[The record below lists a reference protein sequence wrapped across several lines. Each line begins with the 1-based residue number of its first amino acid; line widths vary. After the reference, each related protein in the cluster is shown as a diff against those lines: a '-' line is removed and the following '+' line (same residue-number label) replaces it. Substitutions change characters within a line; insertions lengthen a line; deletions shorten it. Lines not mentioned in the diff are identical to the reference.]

1 MNNGM
6 KIQMIGCRIIQI
18 KNCLY
23 KCKTAQINILKNIG
37 IFQHWNIGKFQ
48 YCEIGTFQHWE
59 IGTLGYLENQTNIN
73 RYNLLNIGLY
83 VKLNININIFFI
95 FFDLPGTL
103 NAAGVIK
110 TLACMDYVFVP
121 DKH

>member
-23 KCKTAQINILKNIG
+23 KCKTAQMNILKD
-37 IFQHWNIGKFQ
+37 
-48 YCEIGTFQHWE
+48 IGTFQHWD
-59 IGTLGYLENQTNIN
+59 IGTLGYWENQTNIN

-83 VKLNININIFFI
+83 VKLNININELITIFFQ
-95 FFDLPGTL
+95 
-103 NAAGVIK
+103 IK
-110 TLACMDYVFVP
+110 SQKASPFI
-121 DKH
+121 